1 MEQQAILRFK
11 KPSNQGGPVYYYDTV
26 KTVKKNTS
34 TKSIRTTDK
43 LEEAKVFVSFG
54 MAGLA
59 AQYSEMNMQFEPI
72 TLEQAAMDE
81 VARLKEILELT
92 SKN

>member
-11 KPSNQGGPVYYYDTV
+11 KPSNQGGPVYYYDTL
-26 KTVKKNTS
+26 KTTKKNIS
-34 TKSIRTTDK
+34 TKSIRTTNK
-43 LEEAKVFVSFG
+43 LEEAKIFISFG

-59 AQYSEMNMQFEPI
+59 AQHAEMNMQFEPV
-72 TLEQAAMDE
+72 TLEQASMDE
-81 VARLKEILELT
+81 VARLRQMLDLA